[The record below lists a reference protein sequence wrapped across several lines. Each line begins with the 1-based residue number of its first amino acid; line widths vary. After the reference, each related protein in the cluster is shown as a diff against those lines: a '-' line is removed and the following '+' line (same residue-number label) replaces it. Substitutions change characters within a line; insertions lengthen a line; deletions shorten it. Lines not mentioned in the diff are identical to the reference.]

1 MNVCQAHRLRCP
13 SIHIVTY
20 QLSQHPR
27 HQPVLAEPN
36 AAIGDK
42 VHARNLVEAE
52 RISLKTLRKTGLA
65 DSALSPI
72 RWTSLQRSSLSRQP
86 ASREIRRGRCSPT
99 SLPLRFADQS
109 KSSAL
114 SRRIDSVRL
123 LGALRAHRSY
133 TSCLSTSI
141 TSTSHVNDTTLQSEL
156 RLMDVQAPLQNT
168 STQPIVAV
176 IGTTGVGKSD
186 FAVELA
192 LAFET
197 KHAQG
202 SQAESIQTA
211 VSSESQLGSDVE
223 AHFESDSD
231 RARPIEGGGQALVLS
246 ADSMQLYRGLPLIT
260 NQLTPDEMR
269 GVKHWGVGMVE
280 PLSGDGSWEVGRW
293 CLEAGREV
301 SQESNQWHVLIV
313 PRA

>member
-1 MNVCQAHRLRCP
+1 M
-13 SIHIVTY
+13 
-20 QLSQHPR
+20 
-27 HQPVLAEPN
+27 
-36 AAIGDK
+36 G
-42 VHARNLVEAE
+42 
-52 RISLKTLRKTGLA
+52 
-65 DSALSPI
+65 
-72 RWTSLQRSSLSRQP
+72 
-86 ASREIRRGRCSPT
+86 
-99 SLPLRFADQS
+99 
-109 KSSAL
+109 
-114 SRRIDSVRL
+114 
-123 LGALRAHRSY
+123 
-133 TSCLSTSI
+133 
-141 TSTSHVNDTTLQSEL
+141 
-156 RLMDVQAPLQNT
+156 VQAPLQNT

-192 LAFET
+192 LAFEA

-211 VSSESQLGSDVE
+211 VSSESQLGSDVKARVE
-223 AHFESDSD
+223 PNGE
-231 RARPIEGGGQALVLS
+231 RVRPIEGSGQALVLS

-301 SQESNQWHVLIV
+301 SQKSNEWRVLFV
-313 PRA
+313 PRAAV